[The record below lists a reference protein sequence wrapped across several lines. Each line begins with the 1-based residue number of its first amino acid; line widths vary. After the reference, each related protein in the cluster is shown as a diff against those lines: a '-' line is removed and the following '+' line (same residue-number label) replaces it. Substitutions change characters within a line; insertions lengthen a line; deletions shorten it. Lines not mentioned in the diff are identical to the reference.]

1 MVVASVL
8 VILLLLAN
16 CHVVA
21 HIVGRTLMAAYFV
34 VLVNRFVLIE
44 LSPRSLETAANW
56 IKQML
61 YNVIFHFHLNQYL
74 ACLIN
79 TNDVCT

>member
-8 VILLLLAN
+8 VIPLLLAN
-16 CHVVA
+16 CHVVT
-21 HIVGRTLMAAYFV
+21 HIVWRTLMAAYFV

-44 LSPRSLETAANW
+44 LSPKSLETAANW

-61 YNVIFHFHLNQYL
+61 SFIFIE
-74 ACLIN
+74 IN
-79 TNDVCT
+79 ISRV